1 MLGKYKP
8 VAWFLLRA
16 VLFPPRPKLQCGADR
31 LIPFSI
37 WIKQRHFYGRQ
48 KHFSSPP
55 PARSRLTFW
64 PRFYISRNYL
74 RNRVEVKDGGL
85 YSTYLCTEFRCGSC
99 SDSHFS
105 WRCYICKF
113 RLEVLETPK
122 TTHFV
127 HFSELTCS
135 KIPGMPFL
143 AEKKRLRQAYRP
155 HQAYNISEMYILVI

>member
-1 MLGKYKP
+1 MSNCQRRGIGGGKPNPTAGQKD
-8 VAWFLLRA
+8 ALKEALIQERRIKKRRRRRRIR
-16 VLFPPRPKLQCGADR
+16 RPNHANESFVSAGTVYGADR
-31 LIPFSI
+31 LTPFSI

-105 WRCYICKF
+105 WRGYICK
-113 RLEVLETPK
+113 
-122 TTHFV
+122 
-127 HFSELTCS
+127 
-135 KIPGMPFL
+135 I
-143 AEKKRLRQAYRP
+143 
-155 HQAYNISEMYILVI
+155 